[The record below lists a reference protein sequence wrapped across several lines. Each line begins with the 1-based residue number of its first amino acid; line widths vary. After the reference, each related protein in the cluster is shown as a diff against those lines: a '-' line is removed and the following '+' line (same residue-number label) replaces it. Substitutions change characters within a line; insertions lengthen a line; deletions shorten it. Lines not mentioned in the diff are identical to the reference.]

1 MNYEQQQKKGR
12 SSQGEAEP
20 DSYILL
26 SLALFS
32 FKDKRTS

>member
-1 MNYEQQQKKGR
+1 MNYEQQQQKGC
-12 SSQGEAEP
+12 SSQGKAVP